1 MKVTVGTIMG
11 AIVAVAVSMATESI
25 LEMALSLGLVGILL
39 VAIYYLE
46 EFRAALVG
54 GMIPLTVW
62 TAMLIIAP
70 EMQITILAYL
80 PVLVA
85 AVDSFKSGLF
95 SQIVEWI
102 GDALQSIVS
111 R

>member
-11 AIVAVAVSMATESI
+11 AIIAVAVGMATESI
-25 LEMALSLGLVGILL
+25 LEVALSLGLVGILL

-46 EFRAALVG
+46 EFRAVG
-54 GMIPLTVW
+54 GMIPLAVW
-62 TAMLIIAP
+62 TATLFIAP

-80 PVLVA
+80 AVLVA